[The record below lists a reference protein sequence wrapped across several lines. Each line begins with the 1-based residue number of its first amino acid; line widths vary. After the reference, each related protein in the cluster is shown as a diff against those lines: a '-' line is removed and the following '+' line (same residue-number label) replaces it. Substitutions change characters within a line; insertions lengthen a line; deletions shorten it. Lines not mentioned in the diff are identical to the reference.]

1 MTTDDAHIADEK
13 RKEIVLA
20 VRNSIKLAI
29 SLIITLGIAFAVRF
43 WIPKFFGPEAFG
55 KLNFADR
62 LTFAI
67 FCFATL
73 GADSYI
79 EKKVAVRAE
88 HASEFM
94 GAFLLVRLVVFF
106 LLLVAIAVI
115 LTLMG
120 KDAQV
125 HHLVFLFAVGQIFYV
140 TNETF
145 TALLEAKGT
154 VNEVVFWRTASKIV
168 WGGGIVAG
176 ALIWHRVEV
185 VAVAFL
191 VSEFIKVPML
201 LAASRKHLELKLL
214 LNWAAAKAMIW
225 ASFPFFVNFLSH
237 TLYASVDVV
246 MISGLTT
253 DEEVGWY
260 GAAMNLN
267 GVVLLLMPVV
277 NAVVLP
283 MTARIAQLGEEALGE
298 TIRAAVRLML
308 TATVPLAL
316 LVAINAEYLVAFLF
330 GDAYAPTVTSLRI
343 ISPIVPLTFLCVL
356 LSIHLIQME
365 KIWTLVKITL
375 TGLALNPTLNALLI
389 LPAYSHFGNGG
400 AGMAAGMA
408 TTVTEIAI
416 TILLFRAIGKSSF
429 DIKTLKLILRFG
441 LICAILVTLFVLME
455 GLGIW
460 RAFIIV
466 LLYVVIAIP
475 LGALP
480 IKLFIE
486 RIRQFLG

>member
-1 MTTDDAHIADEK
+1 MTTDETHIENEK
-13 RKEIVLA
+13 RKEIILA
-20 VRNSIKLAI
+20 ARNSIKLAT

-73 GADSYI
+73 GAESYI
-79 EKKVAVRAE
+79 EKRVAVRAE

-94 GAFLLVRLVVFF
+94 GAFLLFRLVVFF
-106 LLLVAIAVI
+106 VLILTTGII

-120 KDAQV
+120 KDDQV
-125 HHLVFLFAVGQIFYV
+125 YSLVFLFAAGQIFFV
-140 TNETF
+140 TNATF
-145 TALLEAKGT
+145 TSLLQAHGT
-154 VNEVVFWRTASKIV
+154 VNEVAFWRTVSKMI

-176 ALIWHRVEV
+176 ALLRHRVEV

-201 LAASRKHLELKLL
+201 LAACRKHLELKLV
-214 LNWAAAKAMIW
+214 LNWTAARAMIW
-225 ASFPFFVNFLSH
+225 ASFPFFINSLSH
-237 TLYASVDVV
+237 TIYSSVDVV

-260 GAAMNLN
+260 GAATNLN

-277 NAVVLP
+277 NAVVMP
-283 MTARIAQLGEEALGE
+283 MTSRIAQLGEAALGE
-298 TIRAAVRLML
+298 TMRSAVRLML
-308 TATVPLAL
+308 MATVPMAL

-330 GDAYAPTVTSLRI
+330 GDEYVPTVASLRI

-375 TGLALNPTLNALLI
+375 TGLLLNPALNALLI

-408 TTVTEIAI
+408 TTVTEITI

-429 DIKTLKLILRFG
+429 DLQTLKLILRFG
-441 LICAILVTLFVLME
+441 LICAILIALFVLME
-455 GLGIW
+455 DWGIW

-486 RIRQFLG
+486 RVRQFLG